1 MDLKASAAAGLEGDV
16 WKTSCSGYSSSYEAR
31 RPEPQGSLWRG
42 RGGVGWGGVE
52 LGERGGGRLGVG
64 LLLSPPQDANLHP
77 FSTPRGLE
85 KKREKV
91 FILLESKKIPLLHS
105 VKK

>member
-1 MDLKASAAAGLEGDV
+1 MPLRGWRVTFGKRRAVDTVVPTKPGGQSLRAVFGEAGV
-16 WKTSCSGYSSSYEAR
+16 
-31 RPEPQGSLWRG
+31 
-42 RGGVGWGGVE
+42 GVGWG
-52 LGERGGGRLGVG
+52 ERNWGKGAGGRLGVG

>member
-1 MDLKASAAAGLEGDV
+1 MDTVVPTKPGG
-16 WKTSCSGYSSSYEAR
+16 
-31 RPEPQGSLWRG
+31 QSLRAVFG
-42 RGGVGWGGVE
+42 GGGGGGGGGGVNWGEG
-52 LGERGGGRLGVG
+52 GGGRLGVG